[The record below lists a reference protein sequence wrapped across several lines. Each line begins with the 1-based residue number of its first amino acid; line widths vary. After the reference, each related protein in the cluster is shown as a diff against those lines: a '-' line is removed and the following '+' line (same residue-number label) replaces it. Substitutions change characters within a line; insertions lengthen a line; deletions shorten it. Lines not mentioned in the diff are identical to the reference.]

1 MSEQSR
7 SEKDPWIQE
16 KQDYIEWAQRQ
27 LEKNLG
33 IEKLSTIE
41 GVALRN
47 IVEELIPKY
56 IEDKK
61 LICEGKMSIMN
72 LAEIEEEAAAL
83 WLNNE
88 YGVNPKDVPSVF
100 IVEDSVTGE
109 SFSFEKVEED
119 LAEKKFNE
127 LSALGHDCNVYSK
140 VPDDFKEYVR
150 RLREKAHHD
159 I

>member
-1 MSEQSR
+1 MSEQPR
-7 SEKDPWIQE
+7 EEKDPWVQE
-16 KQDYIEWAQRQ
+16 KQDYIEWAQNQ
-27 LEKNLG
+27 LTKKLG

-56 IEDKK
+56 IEDRQ
-61 LICEGKMSIMN
+61 LIREGKMSIMN

-83 WLNNE
+83 WLQKE
-88 YGVNPKDVPSVF
+88 YGIHSKDVPSVF
-100 IVEDSVTGE
+100 IVEDDTTGE

-127 LSALGHDCNVYSK
+127 LSELGHQCDVFTR
-140 VPDDFKEYVR
+140 VPDDFKEYIR
-150 RLREKAHHD
+150 RLREKEHHD

>member
-1 MSEQSR
+1 MSEQPR
-7 SEKDPWIQE
+7 EEKDPWVQE

-27 LEKNLG
+27 LEKKLG

-56 IEDKK
+56 IEDRK
-61 LICEGKMSIMN
+61 LIREGKMSIMN
-72 LAEIEEEAAAL
+72 LAEIEEEAGAL
-83 WLNNE
+83 WLQRE
-88 YGVNPKDVPSVF
+88 YGVHPKDVPSVF
-100 IVEDSVTGE
+100 IIEDNTTGK

-127 LSALGHDCNVYSK
+127 LSADGHDCFVSST
-140 VPDDFKEYVR
+140 VPDDFKEYIR
-150 RLREKAHHD
+150 RLREKEHHD